1 MTGTGIGMPK
11 ILPKMPPE
19 AEAALEWDTIKICR
33 FERNKQQHFSKT
45 SFHETALPE
54 TLCDTTESSV
64 PGGNSDELQKQT
76 GTGRSCCHSEL
87 LRANDDELSKE
98 LDW

>member
-64 PGGNSDELQKQT
+64 PGGTQMSSKNRQAQAGLAATQSSCELMT
-76 GTGRSCCHSEL
+76 M
-87 LRANDDELSKE
+87 N
-98 LDW
+98 